1 MHRRSRHVRFLFC
14 LENLIEIHEHN
25 SFHIFPSYGD
35 LYSRSRDKSVKL
47 TSEIPK
53 HISTKA
59 RVLEQLVQWCMIC
72 VGTSKR
78 TSNKLYRVDIAYTL
92 SRFIVSA
99 KTHRFFRFF
108 FFCFQMKMLY
118 WNRKSNVRG
127 NKDIDL

>member
-25 SFHIFPSYGD
+25 SFHIFPF
-35 LYSRSRDKSVKL
+35 VKL

-108 FFCFQMKMLY
+108 FLFSDENALLEPKE
-118 WNRKSNVRG
+118 
-127 NKDIDL
+127 